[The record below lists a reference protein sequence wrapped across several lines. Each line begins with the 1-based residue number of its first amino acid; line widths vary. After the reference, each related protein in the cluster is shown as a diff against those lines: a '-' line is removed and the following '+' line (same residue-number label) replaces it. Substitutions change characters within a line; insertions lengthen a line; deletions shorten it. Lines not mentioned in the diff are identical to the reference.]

1 MRLDASQLAPLLE
14 GLLRR
19 LMYVSAQDH
28 EASQTLSKQLNAV
41 VLRILSMS
49 HGDDVYQAL
58 FSLLVSTTADVAAG
72 DQAQLAE
79 LVVKCLWKVARKLPA
94 ALEAKQV
101 HAEAL
106 LRSVEGFFEAIP
118 PSEWAQ
124 RAQKHVPLRDIP
136 LITATNV
143 LKQLTDTLGEGALAA
158 TDAWTEPEKT
168 HVYRYLLRLLHG
180 PSPPPAADAPSSPP
194 PRVPSP
200 APPAPPAASDDA
212 PTEELRAIFDAISQK
227 DKSRAAI
234 RDLYEF
240 QKRHPSMHASI
251 ERSLQNTGPIFQR
264 YIKRAL
270 ANHAAEDEAP
280 APPTPSTSV
289 DARLAELKAKF
300 RREPSRDAP
309 ERMQKRMSMSTEA
322 LRTRLAT
329 MRTDDAAPSSTM

>member
-1 MRLDASQLAPLLE
+1 MCIRD
-14 GLLRR
+14 R
-19 LMYVSAQDH
+19 
-28 EASQTLSKQLNAV
+28 
-41 VLRILSMS
+41 
-49 HGDDVYQAL
+49 
-58 FSLLVSTTADVAAG
+58 
-72 DQAQLAE
+72 
-79 LVVKCLWKVARKLPA
+79 WKVARKLPA

-251 ERSLQNTGPIFQR
+251 ERSLQNLSLIH
-264 YIKRAL
+264 I
-270 ANHAAEDEAP
+270 
-280 APPTPSTSV
+280 
-289 DARLAELKAKF
+289 
-300 RREPSRDAP
+300 
-309 ERMQKRMSMSTEA
+309 
-322 LRTRLAT
+322 
-329 MRTDDAAPSSTM
+329 